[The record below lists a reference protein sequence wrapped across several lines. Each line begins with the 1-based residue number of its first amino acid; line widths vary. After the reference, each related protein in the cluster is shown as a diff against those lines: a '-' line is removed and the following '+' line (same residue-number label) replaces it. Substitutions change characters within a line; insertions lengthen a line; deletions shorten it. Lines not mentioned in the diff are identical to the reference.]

1 MKQFAAVI
9 AFIIISFYS
18 SSSLAQQF
26 TIKGNIKGSDGM
38 WIYLNYPSAEGSD
51 RTDSALIKKGRFTFA
66 GTIKEPTTAFVYMN
80 HFDFSLPFFIDGGKI
95 KISGSLKNR
104 HNIQASGTELT
115 NQYQQFRNEE
125 APIIK
130 RRDWYMGLMTSREL
144 ADDSAARMWLV
155 DSFYSTYNTL
165 RALVVDFVTEH
176 PNSAVSPYLLYEKF
190 NNEDNIDKGLSLLKT
205 LSPPLQQSYHALQ
218 LKQSAK
224 SISKAG
230 TTAPVFT
237 LPDTAGKQVNLSD
250 FKGKIVLLDFWAS
263 WCAPCRHENPNIV
276 AQYKKYNA
284 KGFTVVSVS
293 LDNNRNSWLK
303 AIAADGLQWTQ
314 LSDLQGTYSEVAE
327 LYGVNALPANWLIDS
342 NGNILGKNLFGKD
355 LQEKLEELFK

>member
-1 MKQFAAVI
+1 MW
-9 AFIIISFYS
+9 AF
-18 SSSLAQQF
+18 
-26 TIKGNIKGSDGM
+26 
-38 WIYLNYPSAEGSD
+38 LNYSTADGSD
-51 RTDSALIKKGRFTFA
+51 RTDSVLIKKGRFAFSGA
-66 GTIKEPTTAFVYMN
+66 IKEPTTAFVYISN
-80 HFDFSLPFFIDGGKI
+80 FDFSLPFFIDAGKI
-95 KISGSLKNR
+95 KISGSLKDR

-115 NQYQQFRNEE
+115 NQYQHFRNEE

-155 DSFYSTYNTL
+155 DSFYSTYNSL
-165 RALVVDFVTEH
+165 RTLVVDFVKEH

-205 LSPPLQQSYHALQ
+205 LSPALQQSYYAFQ

-230 TTAPVFT
+230 TAAPAFT

-276 AQYKKYNA
+276 AQFKKYRD
-284 KGFTVVSVS
+284 KDFTVLGVS
-293 LDNNRNSWLK
+293 LDNNRNAWLK
-303 AIAADGLQWTQ
+303 AIIADGLQWTQ

-327 LYGVNALPANWLIDS
+327 LYTVTALPANWLIDKQ
-342 NGNILGKNLFGKD
+342 GNILGKNIFGK
-355 LQEKLEELFK
+355 ELEERLEEILK